1 MPDNAPILSV
11 RNLSKRFG
19 GLHAVES
26 VSFDLMNGEILGLLG
41 PNGAGKT
48 TCFNMISGV
57 YTPTEGTIHFR
68 GRRTDGLEP
77 HEMAALGVGR
87 TFQIVRP
94 FAAMTV
100 AENVMTALGQSNYT
114 GLHALVRAWN
124 TRATRLRA
132 VELLERVGLAVLAD
146 RNSGQLPLGDHRRL
160 EIARSLALSPKLLLL
175 DESFSGLRHE
185 EIGVMERLIRSLSE
199 SGISI
204 LLIEH
209 NMKVAMSLSHRVVV
223 LDHGRKLAEGS
234 PADVASNP
242 DVIEAYLGKGGIT
255 DAAVG
260 L

>member
-48 TCFNMISGV
+48 TCFNMLSGV

-77 HEMAALGVGR
+77 HEMAGFGVGR

-100 AENVMTALGQSNYT
+100 AENVMTALGRSNYT

-124 TRATRLRA
+124 TRTTRLRA
-132 VELLERVGLAVLAD
+132 VELLERVGLASYAD

>member
-132 VELLERVGLAVLAD
+132 MELLERVGLAVLAD
-146 RNSGQLPLGDHRRL
+146 RNAGQLPLGDHRRL

>member
-11 RNLSKRFG
+11 RNLSKHFG

-77 HEMAALGVGR
+77 HDMAGLGVGR

-124 TRATRLRA
+124 TRAARLRA

-146 RNSGQLPLGDHRRL
+146 RNAGQLPLGDHRRL